1 MVFPGVEVYGST
13 RKWHAMRA
21 LQIFF
26 DQLLCSVGA
35 FERREFGKQAPVE
48 KRWHAHSSG
57 ILRSNDW
64 HSQFLISINEL
75 IDRLRRNKR
84 LIAESYDR
92 RCYA

>member
-35 FERREFGKQAPVE
+35 FECREFGKQASVE
-48 KRWHAHSSG
+48 KRWEAKVNG
-57 ILRSNDW
+57 R
-64 HSQFLISINEL
+64 
-75 IDRLRRNKR
+75 
-84 LIAESYDR
+84 A
-92 RCYA
+92 YALCPVCVSCDLYI